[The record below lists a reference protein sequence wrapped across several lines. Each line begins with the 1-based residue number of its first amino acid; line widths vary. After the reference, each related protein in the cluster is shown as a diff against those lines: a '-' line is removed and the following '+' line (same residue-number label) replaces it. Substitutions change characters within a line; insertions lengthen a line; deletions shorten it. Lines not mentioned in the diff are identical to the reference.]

1 MTLKLPSQYPIGQ
14 FDGKLRL
21 MKIIKGSLSD
31 VILLALEKTVDGYIR
46 VEDFLYNTH
55 IYAKGYERHLNKS
68 ALSKALRRL
77 REKGLVE
84 TYALSDKLAYK
95 LTVAGQNLT
104 AIRYFDE
111 KNWDGI
117 WRVVIFDIPE
127 NRRRIRRILRDRLK
141 VWGFVPWQK
150 SVWASQRNI
159 ARELDEIIKE
169 LQIEEWVIVLES
181 KNISK
186 TLS

>member
-1 MTLKLPSQYPIGQ
+1 MILIG
-14 FDGKLRL
+14 
-21 MKIIKGSLSD
+21 
-31 VILLALEKTVDGYIR
+31 LEKTVDGYIR

-55 IYAKGYERHLNKS
+55 TYAKGYERHLNKS

-77 REKGLVE
+77 RVNGLVE
-84 TYALSDKLAYK
+84 TYAQSNKLAFK

-104 AIRYFDE
+104 ANRYFDE

-127 NRRRIRRILRDRLK
+127 NQRRIRRILRDRLK
-141 VWGFVPWQK
+141 LWGFVPWQK
-150 SVWASQRNI
+150 SVWATKRNI
-159 ARELDEIIKE
+159 AQELKEIIKE

-181 KNISK
+181 KDISK
-186 TLS
+186 SFS